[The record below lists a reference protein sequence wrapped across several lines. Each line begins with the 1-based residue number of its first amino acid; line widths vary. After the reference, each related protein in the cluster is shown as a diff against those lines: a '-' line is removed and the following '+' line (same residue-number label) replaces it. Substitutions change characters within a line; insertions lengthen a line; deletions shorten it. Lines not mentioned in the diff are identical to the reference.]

1 MNTGDFPTM
10 RRIIPSA
17 SGRSMAGVMAAVM
30 LGTGLGGQDA
40 CAGTPSNSQQ
50 IDDSAVRDITRYCQ
64 VCWRNARLPDDL
76 WADCTQQV
84 FTRLLETVGRDRW
97 TGLLKTEDNDKREFL
112 RAIDAVKK
120 RTQRARRFVDLS
132 NDVADRWTPSSVVD
146 QREEV
151 NQAAGEVLSA
161 RQQTIIYLSADG
173 WAVPDIAL
181 ELGTTTQRIS
191 DEKYKAIRK
200 LREKLGVDAA
210 E

>member
-1 MNTGDFPTM
+1 M
-10 RRIIPSA
+10 RRMIPSA
-17 SGRSMAGVMAAVM
+17 GSCSMAGVMAAVM
-30 LGTGLGGQDA
+30 LGTALSSQEA
-40 CAGTPSNSQQ
+40 CANTPASNQQ
-50 IDDSAVRDITRYCQ
+50 VDDSAVRDITRYCQ

-76 WADCTQQV
+76 WGDCTQQV

-97 TGLLKTEDNDKREFL
+97 TALLKTEDTDKREFL

-132 NDVADRWTPSSVVD
+132 NDVADWTRSTVVD
-146 QREEV
+146 QREEL
-151 NQAAGEVLSA
+151 NLAAGEVLSD
-161 RQQTIIYLSADG
+161 RQQKIINLSADG
-173 WAVPDIAL
+173 WGVPEIAV

-200 LREKLGVDAA
+200 LREKLGVDVA